1 MNGQPPGE
9 IIHIDIKS
17 WASSVGLATGS
28 PATGPARA
36 IRAGSAGNMCIWRS
50 TTIPVSPTSK
60 SCRTKKRRSCLLFL
74 FNTLRFFRNVG
85 VKVKRVMTDNGSS
98 FGSHREAKALHRLK
112 IQHLRSRPYTPKTNG
127 NAERFVQ
134 TSFLRRGAQHL

>member
-1 MNGQPPGE
+1 VHLAVDDHPRLAYFKILSDE
-9 IIHIDIKS
+9 KT
-17 WASSVGLATGS
+17 SVLPALSLQHLALLS
-28 PATGPARA
+28 Q
-36 IRAGSAGNMCIWRS
+36 
-50 TTIPVSPTSK
+50 
-60 SCRTKKRRSCLLFL
+60 RR
-74 FNTLRFFRNVG
+74 

-134 TSFLRRGAQHL
+134 TSFLRQGAQHL